1 VYSGVVSRGSYLLIS
16 EDNMSKYQLRKLNVN
31 SLAVSYDTR
40 EEFNKFS
47 SLRDAINADKS
58 LFFGKGFHVL
68 DAENNIIFD
77 HQSVQHL
84 GANFTLKQAVFNYS

>member
-1 VYSGVVSRGSYLLIS
+1 MAKYL
-16 EDNMSKYQLRKLNVN
+16 LRKLNIN

-40 EEFNKFS
+40 KEFDRFS
-47 SLRDAINADKS
+47 ALRDEINTDKS

-68 DAENNIIFD
+68 DADNNIIFD
-77 HQSVQHL
+77 HQAVQHL

>member
-1 VYSGVVSRGSYLLIS
+1 
-16 EDNMSKYQLRKLNVN
+16 MSKYQLRKLNVN

-40 EEFNKFS
+40 HEFDSFS
-47 SLRDAINADKS
+47 ALRDAINADKS

-68 DAENNIIFD
+68 NADNNIVFD

-84 GANFTLKQAVFNYS
+84 GNKFTLKQAVFNYS